1 MHRALDR
8 IFSRGIAAAALLV
21 LPLVALC
28 QDVSRKNEQL
38 RKLEQEIAVIDG
50 QLKNTAKLEKSTG
63 QELVLVK
70 KKVANR
76 RSLVDESNKII
87 AGLEKEIKEKEAAN
101 NRLQA
106 RVDTL
111 SAYYRNLIYNTY
123 KNRDQRVWFMYVLAG
138 ENPGQGYR
146 RFAYLKNLS
155 NVVNGQAREIKSLQS
170 EIETR
175 KAELESLAQE
185 ARALKS
191 DREEEYRKILA
202 EEKKVKEMASQLT
215 RDRKKYTRE
224 LSAKKSQAQKLNQE
238 IERLLSR
245 EVKKKEE
252 IDYTVSGKFEQNKG
266 NLPWPIRGVV
276 VEEFGVHNH
285 PVYKNIQLPESN
297 GITISATGGSDVR
310 CVFDGVVKQILIM
323 PGYNQCVLVQHGEY
337 FTFYCKLAK
346 TGVKVGQQISAGEL
360 IGTTEGTEKTAS
372 QFHFQ
377 IWKGTAKQNPTLW
390 LRQ

>member
-63 QELVLVK
+63 QELLLVK
-70 KKVANR
+70 KNVANR
-76 RSLVDESNKII
+76 GLVEECNKII

-155 NVVNGQAREIKSLQS
+155 NVVNGQAREI
-170 EIETR
+170 
-175 KAELESLAQE
+175 
-185 ARALKS
+185 
-191 DREEEYRKILA
+191 
-202 EEKKVKEMASQLT
+202 
-215 RDRKKYTRE
+215 
-224 LSAKKSQAQKLNQE
+224 
-238 IERLLSR
+238 
-245 EVKKKEE
+245 
-252 IDYTVSGKFEQNKG
+252 
-266 NLPWPIRGVV
+266 
-276 VEEFGVHNH
+276 
-285 PVYKNIQLPESN
+285 
-297 GITISATGGSDVR
+297 
-310 CVFDGVVKQILIM
+310 
-323 PGYNQCVLVQHGEY
+323 
-337 FTFYCKLAK
+337 
-346 TGVKVGQQISAGEL
+346 
-360 IGTTEGTEKTAS
+360 
-372 QFHFQ
+372 
-377 IWKGTAKQNPTLW
+377 
-390 LRQ
+390 